1 VDSLGITGM
10 QLAEA
15 IQKVMTQYDT
25 YAAAAISLGDEL
37 RAEGGVDVATEVVL
51 EAYESWEREK

>member
-1 VDSLGITGM
+1 M